1 MSHQLSWVTFYTQ
14 SIMMVIS
21 RQHSWEV
28 RNVQNCICELSRVVF
43 GQRICEFPSTLTLET
58 EVLEYDPS
66 LYFTY
71 HHASELEAQLSEWWI
86 LALFTLPF
94 LGCGFWVI
102 GHSTHLQVKDVGFRK
117 SVNYVVHHQ
126 KCHCQKKSV
135 KYQDQYYHL
144 HETSH
149 SQHKVRTM
157 LLLCANHQLWPR

>member
-1 MSHQLSWVTFYTQ
+1 
-14 SIMMVIS
+14 MVIW

-28 RNVQNCICELSRVVF
+28 RNVQNSICELSTAVF
-43 GQRICEFPSTLTLET
+43 WQQICEFPSTLTLET
-58 EVLEYDPS
+58 VTCWS
-66 LYFTY
+66 MILYFTY

-126 KCHCQKKSV
+126 KCHCQNKSV
-135 KYQDQYYHL
+135 KYQSILSFAWNIIFTAQC
-144 HETSH
+144 
-149 SQHKVRTM
+149 KVRIM
-157 LLLCANHQLWPR
+157 LLLGANHQLCPR